1 MSQEVCRGE
10 TTKVLSRV
18 QTRSGGIGQRSGC
31 DQEQDRAGIGI
42 NVNKLGRWS
51 ENCKPHAMGHFK
63 ARGKPRDE
71 RMDRLKRELA

>member
-51 ENCKPHAMGHFK
+51 
-63 ARGKPRDE
+63 
-71 RMDRLKRELA
+71 RELQASRDGAFQGEGQTPR